1 MGKIP
6 ANASDWAKLDDGSLA
21 SHLDILRRWVQ
32 SRRAMGRICE
42 KAWLAL
48 KWSWAKDRPSVRPE
62 VGFLSKD
69 AREAVRIAEIE
80 LGEEFEWA
88 RNLVGEAEDG
98 ADDGDVERGMTG
110 LEGGN

>member
-1 MGKIP
+1 
-6 ANASDWAKLDDGSLA
+6 
-21 SHLDILRRWVQ
+21 
-32 SRRAMGRICE
+32 MGRICE

-48 KWSWAKDRPSVRPE
+48 KWSWAKDRPSVRPK
-62 VGFLSKD
+62 VGLLSKD